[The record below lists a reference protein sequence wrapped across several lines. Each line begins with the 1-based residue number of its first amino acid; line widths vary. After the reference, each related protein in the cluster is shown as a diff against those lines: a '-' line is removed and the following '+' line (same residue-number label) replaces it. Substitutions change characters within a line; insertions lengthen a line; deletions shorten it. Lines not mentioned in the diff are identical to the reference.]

1 MRQSE
6 FKRKYDPEMGKYTK
20 QHIYG
25 EGIMDSV
32 KSFFKPTSKTSKL
45 KKPPEEPKK
54 VRFDLPSSS
63 AANKKAG
70 DEIVKLLSRE
80 RLATT
85 KPKAP
90 KMSQQEINNR
100 VLQIMSG
107 GHMGPSEAG
116 V

>member
-1 MRQSE
+1 MMRQSE
-6 FKRKYDPEMGKYTK
+6 FLKKYNPEMGKYAK

-25 EGIMDSV
+25 EGIMDTV
-32 KSFFKPTSKTSKL
+32 KSFFKPTQKNP
-45 KKPPEEPKK
+45 KPPPRPPKK

-63 AANKKAG
+63 AVNKKSG

-80 RLATT
+80 NSPST
-85 KPKAP
+85 KPPRKIVRQAP

-107 GHMGPSEAG
+107 GKIA
-116 V
+116 